1 MVHLCWP
8 ASQLRRSCSEV
19 QLTGYTEAAPIK
31 AKLSRKQETSA
42 GWQSVIDPRD
52 LWSAGNISKA
62 FMLCSSS
69 LIDIPALYTQKDPR
83 L

>member
-8 ASQLRRSCSEV
+8 ASQLRHSCTGL

-31 AKLSRKQETSA
+31 AELSRKQETSA
-42 GWQSVIDPRD
+42 GWHSVIDPRD
-52 LWSAGNISKA
+52 LWSAGNTRKA

-69 LIDIPALYTQKDPR
+69 LIDIPALYTQKDPE